1 MGSSPAAP
9 TIFKL
14 LVIHEDI
21 KDLVMEIQ
29 LKAKE
34 LSAKLKLAAK
44 VINSKNALPI
54 LGDFFFEYK
63 GGSLL
68 YITASDGEQW
78 LSQKMEATSTETSE
92 FKFCVNAPDFQKAI
106 DNLNDCL
113 VRIVLDDNAQTIT
126 CDYGNGKFTM
136 PYDNADEFPPAN
148 MDTTGTNDLI
158 IDSKQIL
165 KAIELTG
172 FATAND
178 ELRPVMNGIHFDF
191 FTDGMVC
198 ATSDGHKLARYKDK
212 SIIMDDGGTTKNF
225 TLPKKPANILMSVL
239 NVFDGQVKLSFNDK
253 AISINN
259 SDFKLS
265 ARLLDFKYPNY
276 EAVIPKNSPITIT
289 IDKNSML
296 NALKRVLPMAN
307 DSSYLVELDFTNG
320 QVTISAKDLDFSKS
334 ASETVACDCDT
345 ELKIGFKGS
354 TLIEILRNIN
364 DDNVVIEL
372 DNPSRAGVF
381 FSAFE
386 LTRDEYLSLCM
397 PMLIQ

>member
-1 MGSSPAAP
+1 M
-9 TIFKL
+9 
-14 LVIHEDI
+14 V
-21 KDLVMEIQ
+21 IQ
-29 LKAKE
+29 LQSKE
-34 LSAKLKLAAK
+34 LAAKLKTAAK

-54 LGDFFFEYK
+54 LGDFLVETK
-63 GGSLL
+63 GDVILV
-68 YITASDGEQW
+68 TASDSEQW
-78 LSQKMEATSTETSE
+78 LSLKCHIVSCDCEMR
-92 FKFCVNAPDFQKAI
+92 FCVPSADFLKAI
-106 DNLNDCL
+106 DNLNDVVVTL
-113 VRIVLDDNAQTIT
+113 TLDESTHTIT

-136 PYDNADEFPPAN
+136 PYENADEFPLAN
-148 MDTTGTNDLI
+148 MDTT
-158 IDSKQIL
+158 DSKDFIVDGKKIL

-191 FTDGMVC
+191 FADGMAC

-212 SIIMDDGGTTKNF
+212 SVLLDVGETTPNF
-225 TLPKKPANILMSVL
+225 TLPKKPSNILLTILSAI
-239 NVFDGQVKLSFNDK
+239 DGDIKISFNDK
-253 AISINN
+253 AISVNN
-259 SDFKLS
+259 KDFKLS

-276 EAVIPKNSPITIT
+276 DAVIPKSSPVTVT
-289 IDKNSML
+289 ADKNSLL

-307 DSSYLVELDFTNG
+307 DSSYLVELDFSNG
-320 QVTISAKDLDFSKS
+320 QVVVSAKDIDFSKS
-334 ASETVACDCDT
+334 ASETVTCDCDA

>member
-1 MGSSPAAP
+1 
-9 TIFKL
+9 
-14 LVIHEDI
+14 
-21 KDLVMEIQ
+21 MEIQ

-44 VINSKNALPI
+44 VINSKNSLPI
-54 LGDFFFEYK
+54 LGDFLFEYK

-136 PYDNADEFPPAN
+136 PYDNANEFPQAN

-212 SIIMDDGGTTKNF
+212 SITMEDGGTTPNF

>member
-1 MGSSPAAP
+1 
-9 TIFKL
+9 
-14 LVIHEDI
+14 
-21 KDLVMEIQ
+21 MEIQ

-78 LSQKMEATSTETSE
+78 LSQKMEATSMETSE
-92 FKFCVNAPDFQKAI
+92 FKFCVNAADFQKAI

-113 VRIVLDDNAQTIT
+113 VKIVLDDNAQTIT

-212 SIIMDDGGTTKNF
+212 SITMEDGGTTPNF

-334 ASETVACDCDT
+334 ASETVTCDCDT

>member
-1 MGSSPAAP
+1 MEV
-9 TIFKL
+9 KL
-14 LVIHEDI
+14 
-21 KDLVMEIQ
+21 Q
-29 LKAKE
+29 SKE
-34 LSAKLKLAAK
+34 LSSRLKMAAK

-54 LGDFFFEYK
+54 LGDFLVETK
-63 GGSLL
+63 NDVIL
-68 YITASDGEQW
+68 ITASDSEQW
-78 LSQKMEATSTETSE
+78 LSLKCPIISCDVETR
-92 FKFCVNAPDFQKAI
+92 FCVPSANFLKAI
-106 DNLNDCL
+106 DNLGD
-113 VRIVLDDNAQTIT
+113 VPVTMSLDDSTHTIT
-126 CDYGNGKFTM
+126 CDYGNGKFSM
-136 PYDNADEFPPAN
+136 PYEDANEYPLAN
-148 MDTTGTNDLI
+148 MDTTWSNNFI
-158 IDSKQIL
+158 IDGKKVL

-191 FTDGMVC
+191 FADGMVC

-212 SIIMDDGGTTKNF
+212 TITKENDGTVPNF
-225 TLPKKPANILMSVL
+225 TLPKKPSNILMTILSTIEG
-239 NVFDGQVKLSFNDK
+239 DVKLSFDDK
-253 AISINN
+253 AISVNN
-259 SDFKLS
+259 KDFKLS
-265 ARLLDFKYPNY
+265 ARLLEFRYPNY
-276 EAVIPKNSPITIT
+276 EAVIPKTSPTT
-289 IDKNSML
+289 VTADKNSLL

-307 DSSYLVELDFTNG
+307 DSSYLVELDFSNG
-320 QVTISAKDLDFSKS
+320 QVVVSAKDIDFSKS
-334 ASETVACDCDT
+334 ASETVTCDCDK

>member
-1 MGSSPAAP
+1 M
-9 TIFKL
+9 
-14 LVIHEDI
+14 VIHEDI

>member
-1 MGSSPAAP
+1 
-9 TIFKL
+9 
-14 LVIHEDI
+14 
-21 KDLVMEIQ
+21 MEIQ

-34 LSAKLKLAAK
+34 LSAKLKTAAK

-54 LGDFFFEYK
+54 LGDFLVETK
-63 GGSLL
+63 GDVILV
-68 YITASDGEQW
+68 TASDSEQW
-78 LSQKMEATSTETSE
+78 LSLKCPIISCDGDIL
-92 FKFCVNAPDFQKAI
+92 FCVPSSDFLKAI
-106 DNLNDCL
+106 DNLNDVVITL
-113 VRIVLDDNAQTIT
+113 TLDESTHTIT
-126 CDYGNGKFTM
+126 CDYGNGKFSM
-136 PYDNADEFPPAN
+136 PYEDANEYPLAN
-148 MDTTGTNDLI
+148 METTDSKDFI
-158 IDSKQIL
+158 IDGKKVL

-191 FTDGMVC
+191 FANGMVS

-212 SIIMDDGGTTKNF
+212 TVTREDDGTVPNF
-225 TLPKKPANILMSVL
+225 TLPKKPSNILMSVL
-239 NVFDGQVKLSFNDK
+239 STFEGDVKVSFNDK
-253 AISINN
+253 ALCVSNA
-259 SDFKLS
+259 DFRLS
-265 ARLLDFKYPNY
+265 ARLLDFRYPNY
-276 EAVIPKNSPITIT
+276 DAVIPKTSPITVT
-289 IDKNSML
+289 ADKNSML

-307 DSSYLVELDFTNG
+307 EASYLVELDFTQG
-320 QVTISAKDLDFSKS
+320 QVTISAKDIDFSKS
-334 ASETVACDCDT
+334 ASETVTCDCET

-372 DNPSRAGVF
+372 DNTSRAVVF

>member
-1 MGSSPAAP
+1 MKIECNSKTLAAN
-9 TIFKL
+9 
-14 LVIHEDI
+14 
-21 KDLVMEIQ
+21 
-29 LKAKE
+29 LKT
-34 LSAKLKLAAK
+34 AAK
-44 VINSKNALPI
+44 VINSKNSLPI
-54 LGDFFFEYK
+54 LGDFLVETK
-63 GGSLL
+63 GDVILV
-68 YITASDGEQW
+68 TASDSEQW
-78 LSQKMEATSTETSE
+78 LSLKCPIVSCDENVC
-92 FKFCVNAPDFQKAI
+92 FCVPSADFLKAV
-106 DNLNDCL
+106 DNLSDVL
-113 VRIVLDDNAQTIT
+113 VTLTLDESTHTIT

-136 PYDNADEFPPAN
+136 PYEDANEYPLAN
-148 MDTTGTNDLI
+148 MDTTDSKDFI
-158 IDSKQIL
+158 IDGKKVL

-212 SIIMDDGGTTKNF
+212 TVTREDDGTVPNF
-225 TLPKKPANILMSVL
+225 TLPKKPSNILMTILSTIEG
-239 NVFDGQVKLSFNDK
+239 DVKLSFNDK
-253 AISINN
+253 VISVNN
-259 SDFKLS
+259 KDFKLS
-265 ARLLDFKYPNY
+265 ARLLEFKYPNY
-276 EAVIPKNSPITIT
+276 EAVIPKSSPVTVT
-289 IDKNSML
+289 ADKNSML

-307 DSSYLVELDFTNG
+307 DSSYLVELDFSNG
-320 QVTISAKDLDFSKS
+320 QVVVSAKDIDFSKS
-334 ASETVACDCDT
+334 ASETVTCDCDT

>member
-1 MGSSPAAP
+1 
-9 TIFKL
+9 
-14 LVIHEDI
+14 
-21 KDLVMEIQ
+21 MEIQ

-78 LSQKMEATSTETSE
+78 LSQKMEATSMETSE

-212 SIIMDDGGTTKNF
+212 SITMDDGGTTPNF

>member
-1 MGSSPAAP
+1 MEL
-9 TIFKL
+9 KL
-14 LVIHEDI
+14 NS
-21 KDLVMEIQ
+21 KDLAAR
-29 LKAKE
+29 LKI
-34 LSAKLKLAAK
+34 AAK
-44 VINSKNALPI
+44 VINSKNSLPI
-54 LGDFFFEYK
+54 LGDFLVETK
-63 GGSLL
+63 GDVILV
-68 YITASDGEQW
+68 TASDSEQW
-78 LSQKMEATSTETSE
+78 LSLKCPIVSCDGDVR
-92 FKFCVNAPDFQKAI
+92 FCIPSADFLKAI
-106 DNLNDCL
+106 DNLNDA
-113 VRIVLDDNAQTIT
+113 VITITLDEQTHTIT
-126 CDYGNGKFTM
+126 CDYGNGNFSM
-136 PYDNADEFPPAN
+136 PYEDANEYPLAN
-148 MDTTGTNDLI
+148 MDTTDLKDFI
-158 IDSKQIL
+158 VDGKKIL

-191 FTDGMVC
+191 FADGMVC

-212 SIIMDDGGTTKNF
+212 TVLLDVGEKTLNF
-225 TLPKKPANILMSVL
+225 TMPKKPSNILLTILSAI
-239 NVFDGQVKLSFNDK
+239 DGDIKISFNDK
-253 AISINN
+253 GMSVNN
-259 SDFKLS
+259 KDFKLS

-276 EAVIPKNSPITIT
+276 ESVIPKNSPITIT
-289 IDKNSML
+289 ADKNSLL

-307 DSSYLVELDFTNG
+307 DSSYLVEMDFEQG
-320 QVTISAKDLDFSKS
+320 QVTISAKDIDFSKS
-334 ASETVACDCDT
+334 ASETVTCDCDT